1 MNQVLILEDNPNLQG
16 DNKSLR
22 LAKSIAA
29 EGYDVR
35 LCDGRTISRYFL
47 GDNKQLTIHEN
58 EKVFLQTGAV
68 NSATPADVVSWICSR
83 LANCETLV
91 LVVDLQF
98 GDDSDYGY
106 KIYQQLRRQSSFSP
120 KLEPIVYS
128 RWVNDDTRATLLK
141 NFHTPG
147 DRMLQRDVDGDE
159 MVIELIN
166 KIFNP

>member
-1 MNQVLILEDNPNLQG
+1 MKQVLIFEDNPNLQG

-47 GDNKQLTIHEN
+47 DANKQLIVHDN
-58 EKVFLQTGAV
+58 EKVFLQPGAV
-68 NSATPADVVSWICSR
+68 NSATPADVVSWICSKF
-83 LANCETLV
+83 ANCDTLV

-98 GDDSDYGY
+98 GNDSDYGY
-106 KIYQQLRRQSSFSP
+106 KIYQLLYAEQNFSP

-128 RWVNDDTRATLLK
+128 RWVNDDTRAILLK
-141 NFHTPG
+141 NFHTIG
-147 DRMLQRDVDGDE
+147 SRMLQRDVDGDE
-159 MVIELIN
+159 MVLELIN
-166 KIFNP
+166 EIFNP